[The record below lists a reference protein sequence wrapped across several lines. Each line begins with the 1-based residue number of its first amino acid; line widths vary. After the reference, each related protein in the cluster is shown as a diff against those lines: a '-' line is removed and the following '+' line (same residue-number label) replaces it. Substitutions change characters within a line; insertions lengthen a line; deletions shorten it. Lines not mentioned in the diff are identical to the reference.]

1 MYFHVYIRCPSSGMF
16 GGLLGHPVR
25 DLIYCFSL
33 LFYFLWKLNLSIGTD
48 TWLQFWM
55 KMVWCDFWGA
65 LKTRADV
72 ERWRCFFVICC
83 YYGSF
88 CSFLC
93 SSHERSYFFNR
104 VCTLIM
110 SLVCTNVDVK
120 SLGKIMLTQKWEC
133 CSKVLVHGVASAG
146 DHGSIVER

>member
-1 MYFHVYIRCPSSGMF
+1 MYFHVYIRCPSSGVF

-25 DLIYCFSL
+25 DLIYCFSS

-48 TWLQFWM
+48 TRLQFWM

-120 SLGKIMLTQKWEC
+120 SLGKIMLTQKWEYC
-133 CSKVLVHGVASAG
+133 TLSEIL
-146 DHGSIVER
+146 SIMELQYMN